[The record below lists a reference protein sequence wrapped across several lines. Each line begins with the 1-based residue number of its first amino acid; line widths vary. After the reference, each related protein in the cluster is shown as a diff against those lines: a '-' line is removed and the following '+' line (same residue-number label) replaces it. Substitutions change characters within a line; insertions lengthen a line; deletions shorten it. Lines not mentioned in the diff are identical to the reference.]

1 MAAIYHISNQWV
13 YLMEASKFEAI
24 YYLSPTQEGMYFL
37 NELSPDSTEYFI
49 QYCISIEGAFSS
61 NFAKQ
66 SLALLA
72 LKHSILRANFVMP
85 KSSDRVFQVI
95 LKNKE
100 IEYISLDISKS
111 DNIDTELENIK
122 SADIKRGFDLK
133 KGSLIRITEVR
144 CSEEKVILIWSIH
157 HIIVDGWSISILL
170 TDFMDYYGRITNGE
184 KYEAIEKAIYD
195 STSSRASHEQ
205 YVKWLEKKD
214 IDHGLKYW
222 AELLRDYNGG
232 SNIKPIS
239 RNDNKGD
246 ISVANNKL
254 SIKGKAFEKI
264 IKAAKKC
271 KVTVN
276 TVVEAALG
284 YVIGRYCY
292 SDDIVLGKVTSGRNV
307 DIPSIEQTVGLFI
320 NTLPSRLYYPENTTW
335 AELLNEIQNR
345 EIENEKYSYC
355 PLVRIQKASGHGN
368 LFSVL
373 YTYENYYVDDDA
385 MEKMFSSFV
394 KNMKVSLDGIREK
407 TNYPLSFS
415 VYEGDSLELEVKYN
429 PNEYSNRETELILRR
444 WIYVLEQISSDVE
457 MDVHNTSVFLR
468 DYDLSECIDTKFTK
482 YLGKDTVPDLFLNAV
497 ARRKDEVA
505 LCCGKESLSYEEFG
519 DRAKKLAYTLQKAGI
534 KPNDFVVIIM
544 ERCIELMISIYAV
557 MLSGAAFVPI
567 DPKYPNER
575 IKMTIEDCEPKVVL
589 TNGVY
594 DVQFCSIMDVSKIDW
609 NSLNSDGWQRVHGL
623 NDAVYMIYTSGTTG
637 IPKGVVVEHHTLMN
651 YLNHL
656 LTNCCNGIRSEVV
669 APLFTS
675 VGVDLTMTTFILPVV
690 TGGKIIIYN
699 QLPAE
704 DIDNAFRNDE
714 ITFVKMTPSHMRM
727 ANALYDSHK
736 LPNLKTIVIGGEILD
751 GITCQEFLDKYGS
764 HVKIHNS
771 YGPTETTVGCSYY
784 IYDSKDGYTHALPIG
799 RPLLNTC
806 IIIMNGMQPCGVG
819 MTGELCIVGAG
830 VSRGYLHR
838 PELNQEKFINNPFG
852 EGRMYRSGDLAR
864 WIPDGKIECFGRLD
878 NQIKLRG
885 HRIELAEIESIIK
898 ERTTVDDVCV
908 LVVGEHSKQEICAFY
923 TASKE
928 LSGEEI
934 KAVLH
939 QWVPEY
945 MIPYYTLQ
953 VENIPVTTG
962 GKVDKRALLALDYS
976 KSYKYE
982 APKND
987 IEKKLAA
994 IYKKVLGTDLIGRSD
1009 SFFERGGHSIKA
1021 VQAINA
1027 INSELD
1033 VNVPLTAFFASPK
1046 VCDLAEYI
1054 SSLDS
1059 VNNVKT
1065 IPYAK
1070 EKKKY
1075 AMSPSQKRIFII
1087 SQIDDIGIAYN
1098 MPVAF
1103 KVNDINVER
1112 LEKAFSA
1119 LIDRHES
1126 LHTKFEFSDN
1136 NFYQII
1142 EPNVSAKI
1150 QLEEVQF
1157 LNDEVIKT
1165 SISDFVKPFDLS
1177 VAPLM
1182 RIKAVV
1188 AKSGKSMIILDIHH
1202 IVADGIS
1209 IRIIFDELLSL
1220 YKGCELN
1227 ETRQYKD
1234 YSEWLSMRDFS
1245 NQREYWTNEFADGIP
1260 VLELQLDYT
1269 RPQMQQFDGAD
1280 LTIKLDSSVR
1290 EKIIAASRKFNVTE
1304 SMLFM
1309 TALLILLERESLQN
1323 DIVIGMPVAA
1333 RMHKDTEHMVGVF
1346 INTLAIK
1353 FNIKETDKIKDLLER
1368 VNKKCIHAYENQ
1380 EYPIELLLDDLKV
1393 IRDVSRNPL
1402 YDVLFN
1408 FKEFDDKG
1416 LYSGT
1421 DVEMVDMNETTAKL
1435 DLSFDINCSLD
1446 GYSLILQY
1454 STALFKESTIKLML
1468 NHYVQLIKNIAD
1480 SSDGLV
1486 ADISSIDAEEKELLC
1501 SEFNRTETEYAR
1513 ESTVAE
1519 CFKVSA
1525 HNNSDKYAV
1534 IFHDRAIT
1542 YLELDNMSD
1551 ILANRLI
1558 DSGVK
1563 RGDFIAIISARSEKV
1578 IIAMLAVL
1586 KVGAAYIPINADLA
1600 EERINYILNDS
1611 GCKLALTYG
1620 YGNSL
1625 DVEYIIRLDEEK
1637 LNYQAAKIPEI
1648 KGAPSDVCYAIYTS
1662 GSTGNPKG
1670 VMIKNN
1676 NVVNYCTKNKF
1687 NLMGGAIKSDC
1698 KKIVSVTSIAFDIF
1712 VTESL
1717 LPLIN
1722 GMTIVMADEEEQIF
1736 AKSFN
1741 SLVMKNNVDILQ
1753 TTPSK
1758 MKLYMTDKE
1767 NRDFLSRLKVIAL
1780 GGEKFDIFLYKELQ
1794 ENTSAQIVNV
1804 YGPTET
1810 TVWSTWY
1817 IAKGDEYELPI
1828 GQPLANTQVYI
1839 LNGEKLTGINVKGE
1853 LCIAGDG
1860 VSKGYINLPKLTSE
1874 RFIKNPFGEGLL
1886 YRTGD
1891 IARWNAEGQI
1901 EFFGRN
1907 DEQIK
1912 LFGHRIELGEI
1923 ENALKALDPVTN
1935 AAVVVRKYNGGDCL
1949 CAFVVYSQVI
1959 DSTDIKAELKKVLPV
1974 YMIPSVIIPMD
1985 SLPLNNNGKL
1995 DKKNLPE
2002 IPESHYITIDEDNG
2016 IDTPIKKIIYK
2027 VLCKEL
2033 GINDISGSTDLFS
2046 LGANSITM
2054 IMISTRLRND
2064 YGLKI
2069 SFNDMF
2075 QYPSISGMAAH
2086 IAYEKNADVDYV
2098 EIINNE
2104 MEMHDIKGKADT
2116 MTGYGEEIIIA
2127 LYDASNVS
2135 NTAIENLKKKFD
2147 KNINYWIASDQF
2159 DDDQYLSAKE
2169 LSEKYLDVYDENTV
2183 SAMTEMILSYNKEYF
2198 KSFASGE
2205 IVSEFRLSGAQ
2216 KIRIS
2221 NPQSVRGFIPV
2232 EIGYE
2237 EVTNNIRKL
2246 LSEQELMNCSIFNNI
2261 DGSYKWRCYNKH
2273 REYNLKYINLD
2284 GYTPD
2289 AACDIISKL
2298 TENVSDVV
2306 KDISEDMIP
2315 YTFVFVHINNSFNG
2329 VLAIINHI
2337 ICDGFSFEYI
2347 KSCIRSDNKQ
2357 EDHMPEMYSEYVS
2370 LCRQK
2375 PSVSQTTI
2383 IKKFKISEYFSAI
2396 KNASKRIESIG
2407 EKGNTSVG
2415 VEVPIREISDPV
2427 DIAFNRFTRIVTD
2440 YLKIMNIPVMVI
2452 NHSKKAGK
2460 IDFSRTVGE
2469 FIDYIPVYF
2478 NGKDNYESFSAQIE
2492 ENIQFA
2498 QENNLHFA
2506 DLIEFTQNIPVIG
2519 RMTDDF
2525 FEKTFFVFNFRG
2537 IENRKSFFHFQ
2548 SKNGKLSH
2556 AIEFDAVISDNILRM
2571 KIDLPIKCDSE
2582 KITAYL
2588 EGRESK

>member
-1 MAAIYHISNQWV
+1 
-13 YLMEASKFEAI
+13 MEASKFEAI
-24 YYLSPTQEGMYFL
+24 YFLSSTQEGMYFL
-37 NELSPDSTEYFI
+37 NELTPDSTEYFI

-61 NFAKQ
+61 DIAKQ
-66 SLALLA
+66 SLGLLA
-72 LKHSILRANFVMP
+72 LKHSILRANFVLP

-100 IEYISLDISKS
+100 IEYISIDISKS
-111 DNIDTELENIK
+111 ENIDVELDNIKT
-122 SADIKRGFDLK
+122 ADMKRGFDLK

-144 CSEEKVILIWSIH
+144 CSEDKIILVWSIH

-170 TDFMDYYGRITNGE
+170 TDFMDFYGRITSGE

-214 IDHGLKYW
+214 IDRGLEYW
-222 AELLRDYNGG
+222 AELLRDYSGT
-232 SNIKPIS
+232 SNVKPIS
-239 RNDNKGD
+239 RSDNKVD

-254 SIKGKAFEKI
+254 SIKGEAFDKI
-264 IKAAKKC
+264 IAAAKKC

-292 SDDIVLGKVTSGRNV
+292 SDDVVLGKVTSGRNV
-307 DIPSIEQTVGLFI
+307 DIPAIEQTVGLFI
-320 NTLPSRLYYPENTTW
+320 NTVPSRLYYPENTTW
-335 AELLNEIQNR
+335 AKLLDEIQNR

-394 KNMKVSLDGIREK
+394 KNMKVNLDGIREK

-415 VYEGDSLELEVKYN
+415 AYEGDSLELEVKYD
-429 PNEYSNRETELILRR
+429 PNEYSHRETELILRR
-444 WIYVLEQISSDVE
+444 WIYVLEQIASNVE

-468 DYDLSECIDTKFTK
+468 DYDPSECIDTKFTK
-482 YLGKDTVPDLFLNAV
+482 YLGKDTVPDLFMNAV
-497 ARRKDEVA
+497 ARRKYEIA
-505 LCCGKESLSYEEFG
+505 ICFGNESLSYTEFG
-519 DRAKKLAYTLQKAGI
+519 DRAQKLAYKLQKAGI

-544 ERCIELMISIYAV
+544 GRCIDLMVAIYAV

-567 DPKYPNER
+567 DPAYPQER

-589 TNGVY
+589 TNGAY
-594 DVQFCSIMDVSKIDW
+594 DVQADSITDVSKIDW
-609 NSLNSDGWQRVHGL
+609 NSLSSDGWQRVHGL
-623 NDAVYMIYTSGTTG
+623 NDAAYMIYTSGTTG
-637 IPKGVVVEHHTLMN
+637 KPKGVVIEHQTLMN

-656 LTNCCNGIRSEVV
+656 LTNCCNGIQSEVV

-699 QLPAE
+699 QSPAE

-727 ANALYDSHK
+727 ANALYNSHK

-784 IYDSKDGYTHALPIG
+784 IYDPKDGYTHALPIG
-799 RPLLNTC
+799 RPLLNTG

-830 VSRGYLHR
+830 VSRGYLQR
-838 PELNQEKFINNPFG
+838 PELNQEKFIDNPFG

-864 WIPDGKIECFGRLD
+864 WMPDGKIECFGRLD

-885 HRIELAEIESIIK
+885 HRIELAEIESNIK
-898 ERTTVDDVCV
+898 EHTPVDDVCV

-934 KAVLH
+934 KAALR

-945 MIPYYTLQ
+945 MVPYYTLQ
-953 VENIPVTTG
+953 VDSIPVATG

-976 KSYKYE
+976 KAYKYE
-982 APKND
+982 APETNL
-987 IEKKLAA
+987 EKKLAA
-994 IYKKVLGTDLIGRSD
+994 IYEKVLGTDLIGRSD

-1033 VNVPLTAFFASPK
+1033 VNVPLTAIFTSPK

-1070 EKKKY
+1070 EKTNY
-1075 AMSPSQKRIFII
+1075 TMSPSQKSIFII

-1103 KVNDINVER
+1103 KVNDINVKR
-1112 LEKAFSA
+1112 LERAFAA

-1126 LHTKFEFSDN
+1126 LRTKFEFSDN

-1142 EPNVSAKI
+1142 EPDVSAKI
-1150 QLEEVQF
+1150 QLEEVQC
-1157 LNDEVIKT
+1157 LNNEVIQA
-1165 SISDFVKPFDLS
+1165 SISDFVKPFDFS

-1202 IVADGIS
+1202 IISDGIS
-1209 IRIIFDELLSL
+1209 IRILFNELLAL
-1220 YKGCELN
+1220 YKGYELT

-1245 NQREYWTNEFADGIP
+1245 KQREYWTNEFADGVP

-1269 RPQMQQFDGAD
+1269 RPKKQQFDGAD
-1280 LTIKLDSSVR
+1280 LTINLDSSVR
-1290 EKIIAASRKFNVTE
+1290 EKIIATSRKFNVTE

-1309 TALLILLERESLQN
+1309 TALLILLERESLHN
-1323 DIVIGMPVAA
+1323 DIVIGIPVAA
-1333 RMHKDTEHMVGVF
+1333 RMHKDTERMVGVF
-1346 INTLAIK
+1346 INTLAVK
-1353 FNIKETDKIKDLLER
+1353 FNIKETDKIKDILER
-1368 VNKKCIHAYENQ
+1368 INKKCINAYENQ

-1393 IRDVSRNPL
+1393 TRDVSRNPL

-1408 FKEFDDKG
+1408 FKEFDDNG
-1416 LYSGT
+1416 FYSGT

-1435 DLSFDINCSLD
+1435 DLSFDINCSPD
-1446 GYSLILQY
+1446 GYSLTLQY
-1454 STALFKESTIKLML
+1454 STALFKESTVQLML

-1486 ADISSIDAEEKELLC
+1486 ADISSIDAEETELLC
-1501 SEFNRTETEYAR
+1501 NEFNRTETEYAS

-1519 CFKVSA
+1519 CFRVSA
-1525 HNNSDKYAV
+1525 QNNSDKDAV

-1542 YLELDNMSD
+1542 YSELDNMSD

-1563 RGDFIAIISARSEKV
+1563 RGDFVAIISARSEKV

-1611 GCKLALTYG
+1611 GCKLVLTYG
-1620 YGNSL
+1620 YDNSL
-1625 DVEYIIRLDEEK
+1625 GVEYIIRLDEEN
-1637 LNYQAAKIPEI
+1637 LNVQAAKIPEI
-1648 KGAPSDVCYAIYTS
+1648 ECSPLDVCYAIYTS

-1670 VMIKNN
+1670 VMVKNN
-1676 NVVNYCTKNKF
+1676 NVVNYCTQNKF
-1687 NLMGGAIKSDC
+1687 NLFGGVIKSDC

-1736 AKSFN
+1736 AESFN
-1741 SLVMKNNVDILQ
+1741 QLAVKNKVDVLQ

-1767 NRDFLSRLKVIAL
+1767 NMDFLSRLKVIAL
-1780 GGEKFDIFLYKELQ
+1780 GGEKFDMLLYKELQ
-1794 ENTSAQIVNV
+1794 ENTSAKIVNV

-1817 IAKGDEYELPI
+1817 IAKGNEYELPI
-1828 GQPLANTQVYI
+1828 GRPLANTQVYI
-1839 LNGEKLTGINVKGE
+1839 LNGEKLSGVNVKGE

-1860 VSKGYINLPKLTSE
+1860 VSKGYINLPQLTSE

-1891 IARWNAEGQI
+1891 IARWNVEGQI

-1949 CAFVVYSQVI
+1949 CAFVVYNQVT
-1959 DSTDIKAELKKVLPV
+1959 DSADIKAELLKFLPV
-1974 YMIPSVIIPMD
+1974 YMIPSVIVPMD

-2002 IPESHYITIDEDNG
+2002 IPESHYITIDEDDE
-2016 IDTPIKKIIYK
+2016 IDTPIKKILYK

-2033 GINDISGSTDLFS
+2033 GISDISGSADLFS

-2086 IAYEKNADVDYV
+2086 IVDEKNADADYA
-2098 EIINNE
+2098 EMINNE
-2104 MEMHDIKGKADT
+2104 MAMRGIKGKADT
-2116 MTGYGEEIIIA
+2116 MTGYGEEIIVA
-2127 LYDASNVS
+2127 LYDASNVDD
-2135 NTAIENLKKKFD
+2135 TAIESLKNKFD
-2147 KNINYWIASDQF
+2147 KNVNYWVASEQF
-2159 DDDQYLSAKE
+2159 DDDQYLSAAE
-2169 LSEKYLDVYDENTV
+2169 LSEKYLAVYDENTV
-2183 SAMTEMILSYNKEYF
+2183 SAMIDMILSYNKEYF
-2198 KSFASGE
+2198 KAFASGE
-2205 IVSEFRLSGAQ
+2205 IVSEFRLSGSQ

-2221 NPQSVRGFIPV
+2221 NPQTIRGFIPV

-2237 EVTNNIRKL
+2237 EVNNNIRKL
-2246 LSEQELMNCSIFNNI
+2246 LSEQELMNCSIFNDIN
-2261 DGSYKWRCYNKH
+2261 GSYKWRCYNKH
-2273 REYNLKYINLD
+2273 GEYNLKCIDLE

-2289 AACDIISKL
+2289 ATCDIISKL
-2298 TENVSDVV
+2298 TEKLSDVV
-2306 KDISEDMIP
+2306 KDISEDMIS
-2315 YTFVFVHINNSFNG
+2315 YTFVFVHINNSLNG
-2329 VLAIINHI
+2329 VLAILNHI

-2347 KSCIRSDNKQ
+2347 KSCIRSENEQ
-2357 EDHMPEMYSEYVS
+2357 EDQMPEMYSEYVS

-2375 PSVSQTTI
+2375 PSVAQTTI

-2407 EKGNTSVG
+2407 EKGNTSVC
-2415 VEVPIREISDPV
+2415 VEVPIKQISDPV
-2427 DIAFNRFTRIVTD
+2427 DFAFNRFTRIATD
-2440 YLKIMNIPVMVI
+2440 CLKVKNIPVMVI
-2452 NHSKKAGK
+2452 NHSKKVGE
-2460 IDFSRTVGE
+2460 IDFTRTVGE

-2478 NGKDNYESFSAQIE
+2478 NGKDDYESFSSQIE
-2492 ENIQFA
+2492 DAIEYA
-2498 QENNLHFA
+2498 QANNLHFA

-2537 IENRKSFFHFQ
+2537 IENRKTFFHFQ
-2548 SKNGKLSH
+2548 SENGILSQ
-2556 AIEFDAVISDNILRM
+2556 AIEFDAVISDDVLRM

-2582 KITAYL
+2582 KIAAYL
-2588 EGRESK
+2588 EGRESE